1 MGVRASSPAKLG
13 GIEFDAVITKSE
25 ELSAESPEFATE
37 KGYSVS
43 DTIIIKPTTLGIEA
57 VVANRPVTWLSL
69 HGSSANRISEVTRQL
84 RKMFTDRELVT
95 YSANGDTWDN
105 MSIVGLS
112 IPDDA
117 ESGDSIKVSISLKQV
132 AVTEKQTTLVTV
144 SFPRGGTSG
153 TNTGSVSSKKSSSK
167 SANANFS
174 AKNQYYV
181 NKNSQSSNSTILNGL
196 LNGVSNLVSG
206 GTISNSGK
214 IVAGGRKAYTS

>member
-43 DTIIIKPTTLGIEA
+43 DTIIIKPTTLSIEA
-57 VVANRPVTWLSL
+57 VVANRPVTWLSR

-132 AVTEKQTTLVTV
+132 TVTEKQMALVTV

-153 TNTGSVSSKKSSSK
+153 TNVGSVSSKKSTSK
-167 SANANFS
+167 SSSGSNLN
-174 AKNQYYV
+174 AKNQFYV
-181 NKNSQSSNSTILNGL
+181 NGRTKSGNSTILNGL
-196 LNGVSNLVSG
+196 LTGVGNLVSSGTG
-206 GTISNSGK
+206 GSKNVG
-214 IVAGGRKAYTS
+214 GGRYASTS